1 MRLLTAFFAGLLLAA
16 FAVSLHAVTPGTQLG
31 TIGYYLATNQ
41 AKSVA
46 YSVTSADCGT
56 QIPVS
61 SASTVPVTFPNT
73 LPAGC
78 NIELIQTGAG
88 KITFTLASGYTA
100 LNPNSYT
107 GTFNAAGAA
116 ITLQVLSNPGT
127 TPTVAIN
134 GNGS

>member
-1 MRLLTAFFAGLLLAA
+1 MRILTAFFAGLFLAVVVRT
-16 FAVSLHAVTPGTQLG
+16 AVAVYPGSQLG
-31 TIGYYLATNQ
+31 TIGQYLATNQ
-41 AKSVA
+41 AKTAA

-56 QIPVS
+56 QIDVNV
-61 SASTVPVTFPNT
+61 ASTVAVTFPNT

-78 NIELIQTGAG
+78 NIEIIQVGSA
-88 KITFTLASGYTA
+88 KVTFTLASGYTP

-116 ITLQVLSNPGT
+116 ITLQVISNPGT